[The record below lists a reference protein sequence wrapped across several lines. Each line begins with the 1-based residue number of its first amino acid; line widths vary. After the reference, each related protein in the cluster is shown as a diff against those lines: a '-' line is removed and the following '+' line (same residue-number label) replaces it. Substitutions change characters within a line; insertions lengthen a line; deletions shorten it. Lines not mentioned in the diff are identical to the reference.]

1 MFYLYSLQVY
11 AIICYA
17 ILTKWYF
24 IAPTRLFKLYA
35 MIWEIGTK
43 GLMICYGMSWN
54 LSKNLSTQR
63 NFKHWKKKPHKHA
76 QNIHDTTLTFK
87 KRYIA
92 TDDSFNYLKIY
103 RDVGFI
109 TGALYHQLL
118 DIFFVGPNTIIT
130 LMLSF
135 GKGCKYTPK
144 RTNSIGVNNLFQ
156 VMKCSDLVYS
166 LLRIL
171 STF

>member
-17 ILTKWYF
+17 ILMKWYF

-63 NFKHWKKKPHKHA
+63 NFKHWKKNPHKHA
-76 QNIHDTTLTFK
+76 QNIHDTTLTFE

-92 TDDSFNYLKIY
+92 TDDSFNYLKNISRCRFHNRSSVSSIVRY
-103 RDVGFI
+103 
-109 TGALYHQLL
+109 
-118 DIFFVGPNTIIT
+118 IF
-130 LMLSF
+130 
-135 GKGCKYTPK
+135 C
-144 RTNSIGVNNLFQ
+144 RTQYNYNPHAKLW
-156 VMKCSDLVYS
+156 
-166 LLRIL
+166 
-171 STF
+171 

>member
-1 MFYLYSLQVY
+1 MIWHNEFDSVNNIITLTQQYICFIYILYKSMLLYVMQY
-11 AIICYA
+11 W
-17 ILTKWYF
+17 WYF

-63 NFKHWKKKPHKHA
+63 NFKHWKKNPHKHA

-92 TDDSFNYLKIY
+92 TDDSFNYLKNISRCRFHNRSSVSSIVRY
-103 RDVGFI
+103 
-109 TGALYHQLL
+109 
-118 DIFFVGPNTIIT
+118 IF
-130 LMLSF
+130 
-135 GKGCKYTPK
+135 C
-144 RTNSIGVNNLFQ
+144 RTQYNYNPHAKLW
-156 VMKCSDLVYS
+156 
-166 LLRIL
+166 
-171 STF
+171 

>member
-17 ILTKWYF
+17 ILMKLYF

-43 GLMICYGMSWN
+43 GLMICYGMSWY

-63 NFKHWKKKPHKHA
+63 NFKHWKKNPHKHA

-92 TDDSFNYLKIY
+92 TDDSFNYLNNISRCRFHNRSSVSSIVRY
-103 RDVGFI
+103 
-109 TGALYHQLL
+109 
-118 DIFFVGPNTIIT
+118 IF
-130 LMLSF
+130 
-135 GKGCKYTPK
+135 C
-144 RTNSIGVNNLFQ
+144 RTQYNYNPHAKLW
-156 VMKCSDLVYS
+156 
-166 LLRIL
+166 
-171 STF
+171 

>member
-1 MFYLYSLQVY
+1 MRNWNKRAYDML
-11 AIICYA
+11 
-17 ILTKWYF
+17 WYVLKF
-24 IAPTRLFKLYA
+24 EQKL
-35 MIWEIGTK
+35 IHTEEFQTLK
-43 GLMICYGMSWN
+43 
-54 LSKNLSTQR
+54 KN
-63 NFKHWKKKPHKHA
+63 PHKHA

-92 TDDSFNYLKIY
+92 TDDSFNYLKKIY

-130 LMLSF
+130 LMLSY